1 MTYKI
6 FSEVERHVQTLK
18 SQFIAEL
25 LFEHSYNISLQ
36 SCHGVNGAL
45 VDGLSVAPLGIVL
58 KVLQRVFEML
68 QPCKISSLEPIPDKS
83 IQLSSCLV

>member
-6 FSEVERHVQTLK
+6 FSEVERHVQALK

-36 SCHGVNGAL
+36 SCHGVYGTL

-58 KVLQRVFEML
+58 
-68 QPCKISSLEPIPDKS
+68 
-83 IQLSSCLV
+83 